1 MVATRKNKSIEPK
14 YKTGTFIR
22 EFLIPFGKTS
32 QNQKDKRRDRAT
44 EDFKFFAQK
53 YFPHHLKEKPS
64 SMHEEMF
71 LRYQRQINNSEISG
85 KGGKE
90 ALAAPRGNAKS
101 TLSTLILPLWCI
113 AAAKKKFIVI
123 ISDTTEQAEEF
134 LDGIK
139 FELEANERLKED
151 FPEACGSGRT
161 WKAAKLITENDIAV
175 RCWGKRKRLR
185 HYPLI
190 N

>member
-113 AAAKKKFIVI
+113 AAAKKNL
-123 ISDTTEQAEEF
+123 SLLF
-134 LDGIK
+134 LIPPNK
-139 FELEANERLKED
+139 LKS
-151 FPEACGSGRT
+151 FLMVLNLN
-161 WKAAKLITENDIAV
+161 WKLMRD
-175 RCWGKRKRLR
+175 
-185 HYPLI
+185 
-190 N
+190 